1 MSGAMWL
8 LLVHVPIA
16 ADTSVALPQL
26 LEQVR
31 GRMNSSDDT
40 ARQIQERRA
49 KVEAIY
55 HEARK
60 KSQARIE
67 KTWDEKPIS
76 QARLFGEINKRVQG
90 QPWALVSAH
99 GRRWREVIEVTEP
112 AHGIRGGSG
121 GGVGYGLPSSI
132 GAGLGHKGS
141 GRLCVRIIADGDFLM
156 RSNALWT

>member
-1 MSGAMWL
+1 MWL
-8 LLVHVPIA
+8 LLVYVPIA

-60 KSQARIE
+60 KRQAWIE
-67 KTWDEKPIS
+67 KAWDEKPIS
-76 QARLFGEINKRVQG
+76 QARLFGEINNRVQG

-112 AHGIRGGSG
+112 AHGIGGGSG
-121 GGVGYGLPSSI
+121 GASATACHRPS
-132 GAGLGHKGS
+132 A
-141 GRLCVRIIADGDFLM
+141 R
-156 RSNALWT
+156 RSDTKAAVASA

>member
-1 MSGAMWL
+1 MWL
-8 LLVHVPIA
+8 LLVYVPIA

-60 KSQARIE
+60 KRQAWIE
-67 KTWDEKPIS
+67 KAWDEKPIS
-76 QARLFGEINKRVQG
+76 Q
-90 QPWALVSAH
+90 
-99 GRRWREVIEVTEP
+99 
-112 AHGIRGGSG
+112 
-121 GGVGYGLPSSI
+121 
-132 GAGLGHKGS
+132 GAS
-141 GRLCVRIIADGDFLM
+141 
-156 RSNALWT
+156 LW